1 MLTFNFISIL
11 AELIYTLLQKIG
23 LFQYI
28 SKLAIVFLSYIP
40 IQLIFTPDGNS
51 FCPAFGTIDEI
62 YSKKVYDRVFY
73 PRKGWVVVDIGAT
86 FGIYALRASKM
97 VGKKGLVIAIEPE
110 PINIKILKHHIRIN
124 KVTNIVPMNL
134 ALGDRVDTVKLY
146 IRDHLSHTIKQPR
159 YESEFIMV
167 PMLTFDYVMRLLKID
182 EVDLV
187 KIDVEGSEVDVIRG
201 IKKTFVKRITMEY
214 HGKENARQILNLLK
228 LRGYKVIT
236 RERVGSN
243 GYLGYIYAFRAC
255 RNDRI

>member
-1 MLTFNFISIL
+1 MLTFNLVSIL
-11 AELIYTLLQKIG
+11 TELIYTLLQKIR

-28 SKLAIVFLSYIP
+28 SKLTIVFLYYIP
-40 IQLIFTPDGNS
+40 IPLIFTPDGNS

-97 VGKKGLVIAIEPE
+97 VGKKGIVIAIEPE
-110 PINIKILKHHIRIN
+110 PINFKILKHHIRIN
-124 KVTNIVPMNL
+124 KVTNIVHVNS
-134 ALGDRVDTVKLY
+134 ALGDRADIVKLY
-146 IRDHLSHTIKQPR
+146 IRGHLNHTIKQPR
-159 YESEFIMV
+159 YESKYIMV
-167 PMLTFDYVMRLLKID
+167 PMLTFDHVMRLLKID

-187 KIDVEGSEVDVIRG
+187 KIDVEGAEIDVIRG

-228 LRGYKVIT
+228 SRGYKVVT
-236 RERVGSN
+236 RKRVDSN
-243 GYLGYIYAFRAC
+243 GDLGYIYAFRAC
-255 RNDRI
+255 QND